1 MKNTLVKTEEVEKVV
16 KTQKVVGVSD
26 HMAKKIAVAL
36 LTGEYETVSWEI
48 EQDWDKTKET
58 LEINVKGVSLIIKS

>member
-26 HMAKKIAVAL
+26 HIAKELAVAL
-36 LTGEYETVSWEI
+36 LTGEYTVTDWQSVYEYGQTSEKI
-48 EQDWDKTKET
+48 E
-58 LEINVKGVSLIIKS
+58 LNVKGVSLTIKS